1 MTSATIDERAV
12 TALERKFDPEMRFRL
27 TWPPASSVLTALLIA
42 LSCFHYYTAGFG
54 LLREA
59 THRGVHLAFVLGLI
73 FIVFGFRRSH
83 AEAEPKRSAW
93 APGGVPIVDWLL
105 ALAVAL
111 SVLYIPYVFDDLAF
125 RVGNPGTLDV
135 VMGSILMILLLEATR
150 RSMGWPLPFIAIAFI
165 VYALA
170 GPVFPGLLKH
180 AGQSWTQLVNHQYL
194 TSQGVY
200 GIAVGV
206 VATYVFHF
214 VLFGVLAT
222 RIGLGQL
229 FLDLASS
236 IAGRYAGGP
245 AKVSVFGSAMFGML
259 SGSSVANAVTVG
271 SLTIPAMIRVG
282 YRREFAAAVEAAAS
296 TGGQITPP
304 VLGAAAFLMI
314 EFLAVPYQT
323 IIAAAVVPAFMHFFG
338 VFMQVHFEAKRH
350 GLRGLTDDEM
360 PRLRESLRLRWPTL
374 IPLVLLIGILGS
386 GRTPYLAA
394 FSGIT
399 SCAIVGLTTGA
410 SQSGMRN
417 WGVLIALHAVLMV
430 LVFGGIEN
438 DALRVGLFAV
448 ALSATPFTLRAL
460 DIQGRIGRDTLVE
473 AFETGA
479 KYALAVGA
487 AAATVGIV
495 IGVVTL
501 TGVGFK
507 LSTIITGAAQGV
519 AGGVV
524 DLLPGGWLDPKT
536 LTLLAALVMT
546 GLVCILLGC
555 GIPTTANYII
565 MVTVAAPTLVLL
577 GVQPLV
583 AHFFVFYYGVL
594 ADITP
599 PVALAAYAA
608 AGMAGSDPF
617 KTGNTAFRLGLAKAL
632 VPFVFVFS
640 PSLLLVAQGFTM
652 YDFIVTFVGCV
663 AGITLLAAALS
674 RFMWSEL
681 KRWEQGVLIAAA
693 LLLVAPG
700 LVSGLIG
707 LAVAS
712 PVLLRQWVSR
722 PRSETV
728 KETVASGPRL
738 R

>member
-1 MTSATIDERAV
+1 MAQGDLLDDRKLQE
-12 TALERKFDPEMRFRL
+12 LEEKFDPEMRFRP
-27 TWPPASSVLTALLIA
+27 TVPPAVAIVKWLLIA

-54 LLREA
+54 LLRET

-73 FIVFGFRRSH
+73 FLVFAAHRKAYENPRPHSWH
-83 AEAEPKRSAW
+83 S
-93 APGGVPIVDWLL
+93 PGGVPLVDWALGL
-105 ALAVAL
+105 ACAA

-125 RVGNPGTLDV
+125 RVGNPSTLDV
-135 VMGSILMILLLEATR
+135 VFGSVLFLTLLEATR
-150 RSMGWPLPFIAIAFI
+150 RSMGWPLPLIAIGFT

-170 GPVFPGLLKH
+170 GPYFPGLLKH
-180 AGQSWTQLVNHQYL
+180 AGASWSQMINHQYL
-194 TSQGVY
+194 TSQGIY
-200 GIAVGV
+200 GVAVGV

-214 VLFGVLAT
+214 VLFGVMAT

-229 FLDLASS
+229 FLDIASS
-236 IAGRYAGGP
+236 VAGRYAGGP

-282 YRREFAAAVEAAAS
+282 YRREFAGAVEAASS

-304 VLGAAAFLMI
+304 VLGAAAFLMV
-314 EFLAVPYQT
+314 EFLNVSYQT

-350 GLRGLTDDEM
+350 GLRGLTDEEM
-360 PRLRESLRLRWPTL
+360 PRLRESLRQRWPTL
-374 IPLVLLIGILGS
+374 VPLVLLVWILVS

-394 FSGIT
+394 FTGIT
-399 SCAIVGLTTGA
+399 SCAIVGLATRTSGNRVSNWALAVVLHALLALIAFGEFGANSEAIKLSLFAAGAAIALAAWKLGGVTGRI
-410 SQSGMRN
+410 SH
-417 WGVLIALHAVLMV
+417 GVLVQAL
-430 LVFGGIEN
+430 
-438 DALRVGLFAV
+438 
-448 ALSATPFTLRAL
+448 
-460 DIQGRIGRDTLVE
+460 
-473 AFETGA
+473 ETGA

-507 LSTIITGAAQGV
+507 ISYIITGWAQAI
-519 AGGVV
+519 AGTLSLVV
-524 DLLPGGWLDPKT
+524 PSFLASTQG
-536 LTLLAALVMT
+536 LTLFAALVMT
-546 GLVCILLGC
+546 GMVCILMGC

-565 MVTVAAPTLVLL
+565 MVTVAAPTLVQL

-617 KTGNTAFRLGLAKAL
+617 KTGNMAFRLGLAKVL

-640 PSLLLVAQGFTM
+640 PSLLLVAKGFTW
-652 YDFIVTFVGCV
+652 YDFAITFVGCI
-663 AGITLLAAALS
+663 AGIVALAAALS
-674 RFMWSEL
+674 RFMLVEL
-681 KRWEQGVLIAAA
+681 KRWEQLVLVAAA
-693 LLLVAPG
+693 LLLIAPG
-700 LVSGLIG
+700 LIPTLAGFGLG
-707 LAVAS
+707 VPVVLHQLAA
-712 PVLLRQWVSR
+712 RR
-722 PRSETV
+722 
-728 KETVASGPRL
+728 AARL
-738 R
+738 PAPA

>member
-1 MTSATIDERAV
+1 MTGASIDERAV

-27 TWPPASSVLTALLIA
+27 MWPPASAVLAGLLIA

-83 AEAEPKRSAW
+83 AEADAKRTAW
-93 APGGVPIVDWLL
+93 APGGVPIVDWAL
-105 ALAVAL
+105 AIAVAL

-125 RVGNPGTLDV
+125 RVGNPGTPDV
-135 VMGSILMILLLEATR
+135 IMGSILMVLLLEATR
-150 RSMGWPLPFIAIAFI
+150 RSMGWPLPVIAMAFI

-170 GPVFPGLLKH
+170 GPIFPGLLKH

-194 TSQGVY
+194 TSQGIY

-222 RIGLGQL
+222 RVGLGQL

-282 YRREFAAAVEAAAS
+282 YKREFAAGVEAAAS

-323 IIAAAVVPAFMHFFG
+323 IIAAAMVPAFMHFFG

-350 GLRGLTDDEM
+350 GLRGLTDGEM

-374 IPLVLLIGILGS
+374 IPLALLIGILVS
-386 GRTPYLAA
+386 GRTPYMAA

-410 SQSGMRN
+410 GQAGMRN
-417 WGVLIALHAVLMV
+417 WSVLIALHAGLMV
-430 LVFGGIEN
+430 LVFGGIESE
-438 DALRVGLFAV
+438 ALRVGLFAV
-448 ALSATPFTLRAL
+448 ALAATPFVLRAL
-460 DIQGRIGRDTLVE
+460 DIKGRVGLGTLVE

-507 LSTIITGAAQGV
+507 LSTIITGAAQG
-519 AGGVV
+519 AASGVV

-617 KTGNTAFRLGLAKAL
+617 KTGNTAFRLGMAKAL

-640 PSLLLVAQGFTM
+640 PSLLLVAHGFTW
-652 YDFIVTFVGCV
+652 YDFTVTLVGCV

-674 RFMWSEL
+674 KFMWSEL
-681 KRWEQGVLIAAA
+681 RGWEQGALIVAA

-707 LAVAS
+707 LAVAL
-712 PVLLRQWVSR
+712 PVLLRQWATR
-722 PRSETV
+722 TRS
-728 KETVASGPRL
+728 APQPL
-738 R
+738 QA